1 MIPAETIDE
10 IKNRLDIV
18 EVVGDFVSLKRK
30 GQNMWACCPFH
41 NEKSPSFSVSPTKG
55 FYKCFG
61 CGKAGDTIDFVM
73 EVEKL
78 NYVETLKLLAKKYGI
93 EIQET
98 ELTDDQAQKQSE
110 RESLYIIL
118 TAAKDY
124 FKTTLWDTPEGRSVG
139 LGYFQERNMTDAIL
153 KKFELGFVKEE
164 WDGFY
169 KYAIK
174 NGHTEE
180 MLEKAGLLIV
190 KENKK
195 YDRFRG
201 RVIFPIHNAS
211 GRVVGFGARALKKDD
226 KPKYINSPE
235 TSVYVKNQILYGL
248 FQAKQ
253 AIRMAENCYLV
264 EGYTDVTSLHEV
276 GIENVV
282 ASSGTSLTEGQI
294 KLIQRFSPIITVL
307 YDGDVAGIKASLRGI
322 DLIIEQ
328 GLIVKMVLLPE
339 GEDPDS
345 YSKKLGSE
353 AFKVYLEEKVEDFIH
368 FKANLLAKEAGN
380 DPVKKANLVKE
391 MVATLA
397 RVPDPLKRGEY
408 IKEASEL
415 LRVKEEVL
423 VGESNVL
430 LKKKLSKPRPTQ
442 LSVEKESVSEIKEET
457 GEALLTSWDPRDLII
472 FQEQESI
479 RLLLEYAHI
488 ELDKET
494 SLQSYLLNELEDIT
508 FLSEA
513 HAEIFNKFKEDL
525 ANGKTATIDYFI
537 KNGSPAT
544 RKAVI
549 NIISQKKDIS
559 SNWSEKYKIIVPD
572 ESDKN
577 HLERTALSNILRLKQ
592 RIVRKMLEDN
602 IDRLR
607 LASSEAEQTEIQQI
621 HAELKK
627 TEKEIAAQLGNV
639 ILN

>member
-1 MIPAETIDE
+1 MIPSHTVDE
-10 IKNRLDIV
+10 IKNRIDIV

-30 GQNMWACCPFH
+30 GQSMWACCPFH
-41 NEKSPSFSVSPTKG
+41 NEKSPSFSVSPVKG

-61 CGKAGDTIDFVM
+61 CGKAGDAIDFVM

-78 NYVETLKLLAKKYGI
+78 NYVESLKFLAKKYGI
-93 EIQET
+93 EVQEK
-98 ELTDDQAQKQSE
+98 ELTDDQVQQQSE

-118 TAAKDY
+118 NAAKEY
-124 FKTTLWDTPEGRSVG
+124 FATTLWDTPEGRSIG
-139 LGYFQERNMTDAIL
+139 LGYFKERKMTDAIL
-153 KKFELGFVKEE
+153 KKFELGFVKDE

-169 KYAIK
+169 THAIK

-201 RVIFPIHNAS
+201 RIIFPIHNVS

-235 TSVYVKNQILYGL
+235 TPIYIKNQVLYGM

-253 AIRMAENCYLV
+253 AIRTSENCFLV

-294 KLIQRFSPIITVL
+294 KLIQRFSPTITVL
-307 YDGDVAGIKASLRGI
+307 YDGDIAGIKASLRGI

-328 GLIVKMVLLPE
+328 GLVVKMVLLPE

-345 YSKKLGSE
+345 YSKALGSE
-353 AFKVYLEEKVEDFIH
+353 AFKAYLEDNTEDFIH
-368 FKANLLAKEAGN
+368 FKANLLAKEAKD
-380 DPVKKANLVKE
+380 DPVKKAHLVEE
-391 MVATLA
+391 MIATLA

-408 IKEASEL
+408 TKEASEL
-415 LRVKEEVL
+415 LHVKEEVL
-423 VGESNVL
+423 VGQSNIL
-430 LKKKLSKPRPTQ
+430 LKKKLNKPKPAKLLTESKPEHET
-442 LSVEKESVSEIKEET
+442 KEET
-457 GEALLTSWDPRDLII
+457 AEPLLTSWDPRDLII

-494 SLQSYLLNELEDIT
+494 SLQSYLLNELEDVT

-513 HAEIFNKFKEDL
+513 HVEIFNKFKENL
-525 ANGKTATIDYFI
+525 AAGKTTTIDYFI
-537 KNGSPAT
+537 KNGSPNT

-549 NIISQKKDIS
+549 DIISKKKDIS
-559 SNWSEKYKIIVPD
+559 SNWKEKYKIFVPD
-572 ESDKN
+572 ESDKD
-577 HLERTALSNILRLKQ
+577 HLERTALTNILRLKQ
-592 RIVRKMLEDN
+592 RVVRKMLEDN
-602 IDRLR
+602 MEHLKTAKNED
-607 LASSEAEQTEIQQI
+607 EQTKAQQI
-621 HAELKK
+621 HAELKN
-627 TEKEIAAQLGNV
+627 TEAEIAALLGNV
-639 ILN
+639 IL

>member
-1 MIPAETIDE
+1 MIPSHTVDE
-10 IKNRLDIV
+10 IKNRIDIV
-18 EVVGDFVSLKRK
+18 EVVGDFVNLKRK

-41 NEKSPSFSVSPTKG
+41 NEKSPSFSVSPVKG

-61 CGKAGDTIDFVM
+61 CGKAGDAIDFVM

-78 NYVETLKLLAKKYGI
+78 NYVESLKFLAKKYGI
-93 EIQET
+93 EVQEK
-98 ELTDDQAQKQSE
+98 ELTDDQVQQQSE

-118 TAAKDY
+118 NAAKEY
-124 FKTTLWDTPEGRSVG
+124 FTTTLWDTPEGKSIG
-139 LGYFQERNMTDAIL
+139 LGYFQERKMTDAIL
-153 KKFELGFVKEE
+153 KKFELGFVKDE

-169 KYAIK
+169 KHAIK

-201 RVIFPIHNAS
+201 RIIFPIHNVS

-235 TSVYVKNQILYGL
+235 TPIYIKNQVLYGL

-253 AIRMAENCYLV
+253 AIRTAENCFLV

-294 KLIQRFSPIITVL
+294 KLIQRFSPTITVL
-307 YDGDVAGIKASLRGI
+307 YDGDMAGIKASLRGI

-328 GLIVKMVLLPE
+328 GLVVKMVLLPE

-345 YSKKLGSE
+345 YSKALGSG
-353 AFKVYLEEKVEDFIH
+353 AFKAYLEENTEDFIH
-368 FKANLLAKEAGN
+368 FKANLLAKEVEN
-380 DPVKKANLVKE
+380 DPVKKAHLVKE

-423 VGESNVL
+423 IGESNVL
-430 LKKKLSKPRPTQ
+430 LTKKLSKPKPVRLP
-442 LSVEKESVSEIKEET
+442 VENELEVKEET
-457 GEALLTSWDPRDLII
+457 TEPLLTSWDPRDLII

-513 HAEIFNKFKEDL
+513 HAEIFNKFKENL
-525 ANGKTATIDYFI
+525 AAGNTTTIDYFI

-549 NIISQKKDIS
+549 DIISKK
-559 SNWSEKYKIIVPD
+559 
-572 ESDKN
+572 
-577 HLERTALSNILRLKQ
+577 
-592 RIVRKMLEDN
+592 
-602 IDRLR
+602 
-607 LASSEAEQTEIQQI
+607 
-621 HAELKK
+621 
-627 TEKEIAAQLGNV
+627 
-639 ILN
+639 

>member
-1 MIPAETIDE
+1 LIPSHTVDE
-10 IKNRLDIV
+10 IKNRIDIV
-18 EVVGDFVSLKRK
+18 EVVGDFVSLKKK
-30 GQNMWACCPFH
+30 GQSMWACCPFH
-41 NEKSPSFSVSPTKG
+41 NEKSPSFSVSPVKG

-61 CGKAGDTIDFVM
+61 CGKAGDAIDFVM
-73 EVEKL
+73 EIEKL
-78 NYVETLKLLAKKYGI
+78 NYVESLKFLAKKYGI
-93 EIQET
+93 EVQEK
-98 ELTDDQAQKQSE
+98 ELTDDQVQQQSE

-118 TAAKDY
+118 NAAKEY
-124 FKTTLWDTPEGRSVG
+124 FKTTLWDTPEGRSIG
-139 LGYFQERNMTDAIL
+139 LGYFQERKMTDAIL
-153 KKFELGFVKEE
+153 KKFELGFVKDE

-169 KYAIK
+169 KHAIK

-201 RVIFPIHNAS
+201 RIIFPIHNVS

-235 TSVYVKNQILYGL
+235 TSIYVKNQMLYGM
-248 FQAKQ
+248 FHAKQ

-294 KLIQRFSPIITVL
+294 KLIQRFSPTITVL
-307 YDGDVAGIKASLRGI
+307 YDGDMAGIKASLRGI

-328 GLIVKMVLLPE
+328 GLVVKIVLLPE

-345 YSKKLGSE
+345 FSKQLGSE
-353 AFKVYLEEKVEDFIH
+353 KFKNYLEEKKEDFIH
-368 FKANLLAKEAGN
+368 FKANLLAKEAEN
-380 DPVKKANLVKE
+380 DPIKKANLVQE

-397 RVPDPLKRGEY
+397 RVPDSLKRGEY
-408 IKEASEL
+408 TKDASEL
-415 LRVKEEVL
+415 LNVKEEVL

-430 LKKKLSKPRPTQ
+430 LKKKLYKPKAAK
-442 LSVEKESVSEIKEET
+442 LEIEKAPETNEEQ
-457 GEALLTSWDPRDLII
+457 ADSLLTSWDPRDLII

-513 HAEIFNKFKEDL
+513 HAEIFNKFKENL
-525 ANGKTATIDYFI
+525 AKGNSTTIDYFI
-537 KNGSPAT
+537 KNGSPVT
-544 RKAVI
+544 RKTVI
-549 NIISQKKDIS
+549 DIISKKRDIS
-559 SNWSEKYKIIVPD
+559 SQWKDKYKIFIPN
-572 ESDKN
+572 ESDKL
-577 HLERTALSNILRLKQ
+577 HLERTALTNILRLKQ
-592 RIVRKMLEDN
+592 RVVRRMLEDN
-602 IDRLR
+602 IDRLKGV
-607 LASSEAEQTEIQQI
+607 SDESEQTEIQQI

-627 TEKEIAAQLGNV
+627 TETEIAFLLGNV
-639 ILN
+639 ILK